1 MSRTVHVLDTGPVPT
16 ALPETTPTARTLRAL
31 ELLQDRPGITAERLG
46 AELGVT
52 ERAAR
57 RYVGLLRDAGVAVES
72 TSGPYGGYR
81 LGRGSRPAPLR
92 FTAGEALALV
102 MAVLEGHHDA
112 DDPTDL
118 AGSAL
123 GKLLAVL
130 PDGVAAHARAVRVGT
145 APTPDRDAARPDPA
159 ITSTLVGACDDRRRV
174 RIDYCRESGVQRTF
188 EVDPWAVVVR
198 HGRWYLLGRSVT
210 ADARRTYRVDRVA
223 QVAVLDV
230 PASAPDGDMS
240 DAVDALEEHMAIG
253 WEYEVDVVLDGSL
266 DEVARYLPRSLGRLE
281 PAGDASCRLRAS
293 TSNPTWY
300 VQQLA
305 AFPVDYRIVG
315 GPELLDAAGRIAR
328 RLLAASA
335 DS

>member
-1 MSRTVHVLDTGPVPT
+1 VLT
-16 ALPETTPTARTLRAL
+16 ALTETTPTARALRAL

-92 FTAGEALALV
+92 FTSGEALALV
-102 MAVLEGHHDA
+102 MAVLDGHHDA

-130 PDGVAAHARAVRVGT
+130 PDAVAAQARTVRAGT
-145 APTPDRDAARPDPA
+145 APTPDRGAARPDPA
-159 ITSTLVGACDDRRRV
+159 VTSALVAACDEGRRV
-174 RIDYCRESGVQRTF
+174 RVDYCRESGVQRTF

-198 HGRWYLLGRSVT
+198 HGRWYLLGRSVA
-210 ADARRTYRVDRVA
+210 ADARRTYRIDRVA
-223 QVAVLDV
+223 RVAVLDV
-230 PASAPDGDMS
+230 PAQAPDGDMA
-240 DAVDALEEHMAIG
+240 DAVDALEEHMALG
-253 WEYEVDVVLDGSL
+253 WEYAVDVVLHADA
-266 DEVARYLPRSLGRLE
+266 DAVERHLPRSLGRLE
-281 PAGDASCRLRAS
+281 RVDDTTCRLRAS

-305 AFPVDYRIVG
+305 GFPVDYRIVG
-315 GPELLDAAGRIAR
+315 GPELLDAAARIGR